1 MVKNNSLKTALSP
14 TNVLTKAQMMAI
26 KGGIDTSVVIAT
38 APVFVSVTVGPISA
52 TDDDKRRDRPGGG
65 ISTH

>member
-26 KGGIDTSVVIAT
+26 KGGIDTSVVIET
-38 APVFVSVTVGPISA
+38 APVFVYVTVGPISA

>member
-38 APVFVSVTVGPISA
+38 VPVFVSVTVGPISA